1 MATITI
7 RNIPDE
13 LVDRIKTL
21 AGQKRISMEQE
32 VRDLLQKRYG
42 QRDEVLA
49 RIRQRAKALPREAE
63 SRVKTWKSEGQP
75 DGD

>member
-7 RNIPDE
+7 GNIPDE
-13 LVDRIKTL
+13 LVERIKRL
-21 AGQKRISMEQE
+21 AGQKGISMEQE

-49 RIRQRAKALPREAE
+49 RIRQRVETLPMESE
-63 SRVKTWKSEGQP
+63 SRVQAWKSEGRP
-75 DGD
+75 

>member
-7 RNIPDE
+7 RNISDE
-13 LVDRIKTL
+13 LLARIKRL
-21 AGQKRISMEQE
+21 AGQKGISMEQE

-49 RIRQRAKALPREAE
+49 RIRQRAQALPMEAE
-63 SRVKTWKSEGQP
+63 SRVQTWKSEGRP
-75 DGD
+75 

>member
-13 LVDRIKTL
+13 LVERIKHL
-21 AGQKRISMEQE
+21 AGQKGVSMEQE

-49 RIRQRAKALPREAE
+49 RIRQRVEVLPMEAE
-63 SRVKTWKSEGQP
+63 NRVQSWKSEGRL
-75 DGD
+75 

>member
-7 RNIPDE
+7 RNISDE
-13 LVDRIKTL
+13 LVDRIKHL
-21 AGQKRISMEQE
+21 AEQKGISMEQE

-49 RIRQRAKALPREAE
+49 RIRERAKALPME
-63 SRVKTWKSEGQP
+63 SESQVQTWKSEGRL
-75 DGD
+75 

>member
-13 LVDRIKTL
+13 LVDRIKIL
-21 AGQKRISMEQE
+21 AEQKGISMEQE

-49 RIRQRAKALPREAE
+49 RIRQRAEALPMEAE
-63 SRVKTWKSEGQP
+63 SRVQIWKSEGQP
-75 DGD
+75 

>member
-13 LVDRIKTL
+13 LVERIKHL
-21 AGQKRISMEQE
+21 AGQKGVSMEQE

-42 QRDEVLA
+42 QRDEVLT
-49 RIRQRAKALPREAE
+49 RIRQRAEVLPMEAE
-63 SRVKTWKSEGQP
+63 SRVQSWKSEGRL
-75 DGD
+75 

>member
-7 RNIPDE
+7 CNIPDE
-13 LVDRIKTL
+13 LVERIKYL
-21 AGQKRISMEQE
+21 AGQKGVSMEQE

-49 RIRQRAKALPREAE
+49 RIRQRVEVLPMEAE
-63 SRVKTWKSEGQP
+63 TRVQSGKSEGRL
-75 DGD
+75 